1 MACISNKAK
10 KGTFADHLLIMMVG
24 CYLFSNGIVCL
35 ILCKLNVL
43 GEFRKFV
50 LDLVRHHIW

>member
-24 CYLFSNGIVCL
+24 CYLFSKGIVCL

-43 GEFRKFV
+43 GE
-50 LDLVRHHIW
+50 L